1 MTQIDCLFEVARKLK
16 EARTLGEACSD
27 RALLY
32 FIDMTIVHVCD
43 SLGAHAETQGAAE
56 GHVSLVHVAA

>member
-1 MTQIDCLFEVARKLK
+1 MTQIDRLFEVARKLK

-32 FIDMTIVHVCD
+32 FIDSD
-43 SLGAHAETQGAAE
+43 SLDSQTQTKGAAE
-56 GHVSLVHVAA
+56 SHVSLVQTAA